1 MRKLKYLDKGR
12 MTVIAQPGVHI
23 GQAMT
28 EAMILALEG
37 EVNVLLK
44 FNDKEYQINQIELLA
59 CFTELGKE

>member
-1 MRKLKYLDKGR
+1 
-12 MTVIAQPGVHI
+12 MTVIAQSGVHI